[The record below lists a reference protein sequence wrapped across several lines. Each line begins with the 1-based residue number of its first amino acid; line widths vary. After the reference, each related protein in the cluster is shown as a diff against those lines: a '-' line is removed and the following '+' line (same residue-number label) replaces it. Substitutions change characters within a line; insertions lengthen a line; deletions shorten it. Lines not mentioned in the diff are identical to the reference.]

1 MSLSRED
8 ISAAL
13 DAAEIK
19 TKPVPV
25 PELGGSVVVREM
37 SGTLRNQFETVVA
50 QIQSGADSK
59 LLDKLT
65 LRLVQ
70 ECTLDDE
77 GARLFDDRTIR
88 HAFTK
93 KPTAVFR
100 LRDEIVSLSAFSEED
115 LEGMAENFDDDP
127 SGDSTSG

>member
-1 MSLSRED
+1 MSLTRAD

-13 DAAEIK
+13 EAAEIK

-50 QIQSGADSK
+50 RIQAGADSQ
-59 LLDKLT
+59 LLDKFT

-70 ECTLDDE
+70 ECALDDD

-88 HAFTK
+88 HAFAK

-100 LRDEIVSLSAFSEED
+100 LRDEIVSLSAFSDKD
-115 LEGMAENFDDDP
+115 LEEMADNFDEAQDAL
-127 SGDSTSG
+127 